1 MGGKLTS
8 KEVNLNQ
15 KQLLLFNE
23 ITQQRFLQQEKIDYI
38 PITLNEL
45 RLIPF
50 YCNKLLREGTCCLT
64 HLVGL
69 PKHPYT
75 LQPMPF
81 IPYQIRFKKTID
93 STKRHKFH
101 INKARQMGFS
111 EIILR
116 IFQERGFKR
125 WQKKQNIY
133 VTGIREKLAKK
144 MMARFKELYRRIP
157 DVVENNGDN
166 LYLEL
171 KDGTKFEGLPANP
184 EAITGDTKIGGIAMD
199 EAPKWNLVDDTPVM
213 NAYMPIVN
221 TNRSDLFLFGTP
233 KGPKGFFHSIEMKEN
248 DFLKFK
254 YNIWETENYLY
265 STEKIESML
274 KDTTLDVEQEF
285 LNQYTTGKDSIF
297 GTVLDDEI
305 GEFDTLDL

>member
-1 MGGKLTS
+1 MGGKSASKSYRLT
-8 KEVNLNQ
+8 Q
-15 KQLLLFNE
+15 RDLLLFNE
-23 ITQQRFLQQEKIDYI
+23 ITKQKLLRQEKIDYI
-38 PITLNEL
+38 PITLKEL
-45 RLIPF
+45 RLLPF
-50 YCNKLLREGTCCLT
+50 YCNKLQAKNVCCLT
-64 HLVGL
+64 HIAGL

-75 LQPMPF
+75 LQSMPLM
-81 IPYQIRFKKTID
+81 PYQVRFKKIID
-93 STKRHKFH
+93 NTKRHKFH

-111 EIILR
+111 ELVLR
-116 IFQERGFKR
+116 IFQERGFKK

-133 VTGIREKLAKK
+133 VTGTREKLAKK
-144 MMARFKELYRRIP
+144 IMARFKELYRRIP

-199 EAPKWNLVDDTPVM
+199 EAPKWNLVDDMPVM

-221 TNRSDLFLFGTP
+221 TNKSDLFLFGTP
-233 KGPKGFFHSIEMKEN
+233 KGPKGFFYDIEMGEN
-248 DFLKFK
+248 DFLKLK

-265 STEKIESML
+265 STEEIEIML

-285 LNQYTTGKDSIF
+285 LNQYTSGRDSIF
-297 GTVLDDEI
+297 GTVLEEEI
-305 GEFDTLDL
+305 GDFDTLE